1 MFKLRYLLFISIV
14 FYISIFSGC
23 NEKRNDGNAQSSLR
37 KNEKK
42 SSGSSGYFYFVGII
56 NEKPGVYKYNFSS
69 KKSAKFWFNKYE
81 NVLQLSYSP
90 DKNFAFFITAENIS
104 KLGVFSYLTNVR
116 LYLLNAKSS
125 EVFFLKNIG
134 SGFQVFTSWET
145 KNAFKI
151 ILNSP
156 DKGNVTYVNQSTGYF
171 NIYGKELMEH
181 TKTYDITKDG
191 YPNPPKTKGNN
202 ISPNSKYR
210 IFSVDSISTS
220 IFLQIISSGK
230 NILITTG
237 NHDLKQ
243 TSWTGDGK
251 FVVFS
256 TANISTENLANNP
269 GSGMSG
275 IFIYSIRENKIIH
288 QWNVSGVGNF
298 LLINDF
304 LIFDNGFGNTSSI
317 EIFEI
322 RSLKNFNTIKIKG
335 GCGLQ
340 GVTQTPGYNA

>member
-1 MFKLRYLLFISIV
+1 MFKFRYLLFIPIV
-14 FYISIFSGC
+14 FYVSIFFGC
-23 NEKRNDGNAQSSLR
+23 NENRNDSNAQSSLKKSE
-37 KNEKK
+37 KN
-42 SSGSSGYFYFVGII
+42 SSGSSEYFYFVGLN
-56 NEKPGVYKYNFSS
+56 NEKPGLFKYNFYS

-90 DKNFAFFITAENIS
+90 DKNFAFFITAGNIT

-145 KNAFKI
+145 KNSFKI

-156 DKGNVTYVNQSTGYF
+156 DKGIVTYVNQTTQFF
-171 NIYGKELMEH
+171 NTYGKELMEQ
-181 TKTYDITKDG
+181 TKTYDITEDG
-191 YPNPPKTKGNN
+191 YPNPPKSISNN

-220 IFLQIISSGK
+220 IYLQVISSEK
-230 NILITTG
+230 NILITSV
-237 NHDLKQ
+237 NQDLKQ
-243 TSWTGDGK
+243 TSWTDDGK
-251 FVVFS
+251 FVIFS
-256 TANISTENLANNP
+256 TANISTKNLKSNLA
-269 GSGMSG
+269 SGMST

-288 QWNVSGVGNF
+288 QWNVSGVGSF
-298 LLINDF
+298 LLINNF
-304 LIFDNGFGNTSSI
+304 LIFDDRFENTSSI
-317 EIFEI
+317 KIFEI
-322 RSLKNFNTIKIKG
+322 RSQRDFDIIKIKG

-340 GVTQTPGYNA
+340 GITQIPGYSD